1 MIKSKRDA
9 TIALTFFLLAAA
21 LGVFLR
27 SLYVFD
33 ISFDYRYI
41 VHAHSHIALLGWV
54 YVGLTTLLYKLYL
67 NDCNVGKRY
76 NIIFWFTQFT
86 LLGMLFSF
94 PFQGYA
100 LFSITFSTL
109 FLFTSYWFT
118 WFFVKNIPEKFKNT
132 KSYKCIKI
140 ALWYMVV
147 SSIGPWALGAIMSTL
162 GTDSIWYR
170 LAIYFYLH
178 FQYNGWMILALFG
191 LLFFVL
197 ELREIKISDK
207 HFNRFSWAI
216 NLGVILSFFL
226 SVLWT
231 KPAGIYYILGGVGG
245 LFQIIA
251 FMLFVEL
258 LMKSKTILSNIF
270 SGFQKKLLKTVGI
283 LIIIKFLL
291 QLISAFPYV
300 ANLATTVLDF
310 TIGYLHWTFLGVVS
324 IGLFLFL
331 EYFKL
336 IKIPEKGYYIY
347 LLGFALTEVLIFY
360 KGAVIW
366 LDFIFFEHYFIAL
379 SIASVVIL
387 IGISSFFVANLRLII
402 KHDNA

>member
-1 MIKSKRDA
+1 MIKSKRN
-9 TIALTFFLLAAA
+9 ALMSLAFFLLAAA

-27 SLYVFD
+27 FLYVFD
-33 ISFDYRYI
+33 ISVDYRYI

-54 YVGLTTLLYKLYL
+54 YIGLTTLLYKLYL
-67 NDCNVGKRY
+67 GKCNVDKRY
-76 NIIFWFTQFT
+76 RIIFWFTQFT
-86 LLGMLFSF
+86 LLGMLFCF

-109 FLFTSYWFT
+109 FLFASYWFT
-118 WFFVKNIPEKFKNT
+118 WFFIKNIPEKFKNA

-140 ALWYMVV
+140 ALWYMVI

-191 LLFFVL
+191 LLIFIL
-197 ELREIKISDK
+197 EHQEVRIS
-207 HFNRFSWAI
+207 NRDFSNFSRTI
-216 NLGVILSFFL
+216 NLGIILSFFL

-231 KPAGIYYILGGVGG
+231 RPASIYYILGGVGG
-245 LFQIIA
+245 LLQFIA
-251 FMLFVEL
+251 FLIFIRL
-258 LMKSKTILSNIF
+258 LIKSRTVLNNIF
-270 SGFQKKLLKTVGI
+270 SGFQKKLLKTIGI
-283 LIIIKFLL
+283 LILIKFLL
-291 QLISAFPYV
+291 QLISAFPYF
-300 ANLATTVLDF
+300 ANLATTIVDF

-324 IGLFLFL
+324 ISLFLFF

-336 IKIPEKGYYIY
+336 IKIPKKGYYIY

-366 LDFIFFEHYFIAL
+366 LDFTFFEHYFITL
-379 SIASVVIL
+379 SIASVVVL
-387 IGISSFFVANLRLII
+387 IGVSSLFITNLRSI
-402 KHDNA
+402 KI